1 MLRGRLH
8 DRGADGRCTECG
20 EEFPCPASIA
30 AREMSHQVAPS
41 ATVHARD
48 FEQQLRPIYEVLKSF
63 ERDLRNRPNQ
73 DQHERVRADAVAVAI
88 EHLQQAMDALEVA
101 SRD

>member
-20 EEFPCPASIA
+20 EPFPCSLSIDM
-30 AREMSHQVAPS
+30 REMSHQVVPS
-41 ATVHARD
+41 TTVHAGD
-48 FEQQLRPIYEVLKSF
+48 FEQQLRPIYEALKAF

-73 DQHERVRADAVAVAI
+73 DQHEVVRADAVAVAI
-88 EHLQQAMDALEVA
+88 EHLQQAIDALEVA
-101 SRD
+101 SRE